1 MARVHIR
8 LEEKLFE
15 FTKKDNVGILEISG
29 RLDAYTAPNLKTLF
43 KDLMDETRYFVFDLH
58 ALEFLDSTG
67 LGSIVSCLKSATANG
82 GDICIARMADK
93 PRMVFEI
100 TRAFKIFEIYDDL
113 DAAVESF
120 DL

>member
-1 MARVHIR
+1 M
-8 LEEKLFE
+8 FD
-15 FTKKDNVGILEISG
+15 FTKKDNVGILEITG
-29 RLDAYTAPNLKTLF
+29 RLDAYTAPDLKSLF
-43 KDLMDETRYFVFDLH
+43 KELMDETRYFVFDLH
-58 ALEFLDSTG
+58 AMEFLDSTG

-113 DAAVESF
+113 DAAIESF
-120 DL
+120 NI

>member
-1 MARVHIR
+1 M
-8 LEEKLFE
+8 FE
-15 FTKKDNVGILEISG
+15 FIKKDNVGVLEIAG
-29 RLDAYTAPNLKTLF
+29 RLDAYSDPNLKNLF
-43 KDLMDETRYFVFDLH
+43 KELMEETRYFVFDLH
-58 ALEFLDSTG
+58 KMDFLDSTG

-113 DAAVESF
+113 DAAIESF
-120 DL
+120 NL